1 MKLPN
6 YPSKV
11 DLVDQLGIDTRLQ
24 VDILLHRMV
33 GFRGLSIGY
42 VYRKQPTNRFC
53 SVFFYIFFSN
63 EILIMTDSI
72 DTNQAGIHHAHHDI
86 SLMMQDDGLHN
97 QKHNTWVYIWP
108 DKIGDRNNGPT
119 NTEMQTTFWAW
130 TAQP

>member
-53 SVFFYIFFSN
+53 SVFFTFFFQMRS
-63 EILIMTDSI
+63 
-72 DTNQAGIHHAHHDI
+72 
-86 SLMMQDDGLHN
+86 
-97 QKHNTWVYIWP
+97 
-108 DKIGDRNNGPT
+108 
-119 NTEMQTTFWAW
+119 
-130 TAQP
+130 

>member
-6 YPSKV
+6 YPSRV
-11 DLVDQLGIDTRLQ
+11 YLVDQLGIDTRLQ
-24 VDILLHRMV
+24 VDILLHR
-33 GFRGLSIGY
+33 
-42 VYRKQPTNRFC
+42 
-53 SVFFYIFFSN
+53 
-63 EILIMTDSI
+63 IMTDSI

-86 SLMMQDDGLHN
+86 SLMMQDHGLQK